1 MPPWGSRTNFAT
13 KVTINVYDLTPMN
26 DWGHPFG
33 LGAFH
38 SGVEIDGREY
48 TFAGGA
54 GIHDTT
60 PRDAPGATFREAVA
74 VGTFDGG
81 QPRLRECLEK
91 LRPEFAPESYNI
103 VTKNCNHFADA
114 LCRELLSARAPG
126 YINRLA
132 ACGSCLAPC
141 LPPESLTNAPVDAA
155 APSGSRLGAWT
166 GRAGA
171 GHGAGAFTAFK
182 GAGNSLGGDAAAAAA
197 AAAPGSSVEMERPAE
212 RPLLE
217 DRRERI
223 RAATLARLGGSGA
236 N

>member
-1 MPPWGSRTNFAT
+1 MPPWGSRTSFAT

-48 TFAGGA
+48 TFAGGG

-60 PRDAPGATFREAVA
+60 PRDAPGATFREAIV

-81 QPRLRECLEK
+81 QPRLRECIEK

-114 LCRELLSARAPG
+114 LCRELLSKRAPG

-132 ACGSCLAPC
+132 ACGSCLAHC
-141 LPPESLTNAPVDAA
+141 LPPESLSNAPVDAA
-155 APSGSRLGAWT
+155 ASGSRLGAWT
-166 GRAGA
+166 GRAATGNGA
-171 GHGAGAFTAFK
+171 GTFTAFR
-182 GAGNSLGGDAAAAAA
+182 GSGNSLGGDAT
-197 AAAPGSSVEMERPAE
+197 AAPPASSVEMERLAE

-223 RAATLARLGGSGA
+223 RAATLARLGGEVK
-236 N
+236 

>member
-114 LCRELLSARAPG
+114 LCRELLSAHDRA
-126 YINRLA
+126 R
-132 ACGSCLAPC
+132 
-141 LPPESLTNAPVDAA
+141 NAGVRRGIGRFVEDLVGDEEEDDADAA
-155 APSGSRLGAWT
+155 G
-166 GRAGA
+166 
-171 GHGAGAFTAFK
+171 
-182 GAGNSLGGDAAAAAA
+182 
-197 AAAPGSSVEMERPAE
+197 
-212 RPLLE
+212 LL
-217 DRRERI
+217 
-223 RAATLARLGGSGA
+223 ACL
-236 N
+236 